1 MIEAPTVL
9 ALARELA
16 GGRTSSRE
24 LIEQALA
31 AIADPKGEGARAFLY
46 VDADGAR
53 AAADAQD
60 ALRKAGYVLSP
71 VAGLPVSIKDLFDV
85 VGQQTR
91 AASKVLCDRPPA
103 TADATVVAR
112 LRRAGA
118 VLIGR
123 TNMTEFAF
131 SGVGINPHFGTPGN
145 PCDRARIPGG
155 SSSGAAVS
163 VADGMAVVGVG
174 TDTGGSVRIPAAL
187 CGLAG
192 FKPTAR
198 RIPQDGMLPLST
210 TLDSIGPIARS
221 IACCIITDAIMA
233 GEAPRVPDAGMLAE
247 QRFLIPT
254 NYVLEKLDAKVAA
267 AFERACAALTRA
279 GACLVKRAIPEFD
292 ELPEVNSKGGFPAAE
307 AFAWHAPL
315 LTARARDYDPRVR
328 VRIERGRDMLAAD
341 YVRLRGERRRL
352 IASFNDRLSPYDAL
366 LMPTV
371 AKVAPPITAF
381 ADDAEFARLNAI
393 ILRNPMAVNFLD
405 GCAATVPIRQPDS
418 PPAGLSVVGPQ
429 GSDARVLR
437 VALAVEAL
445 LTRAP

>member
-1 MIEAPTVL
+1 M
-9 ALARELA
+9 
-16 GGRTSSRE
+16 
-24 LIEQALA
+24 
-31 AIADPKGEGARAFLY
+31 
-46 VDADGAR
+46 
-53 AAADAQD
+53 
-60 ALRKAGYVLSP
+60 
-71 VAGLPVSIKDLFDV
+71 
-85 VGQQTR
+85 
-91 AASKVLCDRPPA
+91 
-103 TADATVVAR
+103 
-112 LRRAGA
+112 
-118 VLIGR
+118 
-123 TNMTEFAF
+123 
-131 SGVGINPHFGTPGN
+131 
-145 PCDRARIPGG
+145 
-155 SSSGAAVS
+155 S

-233 GEAPRVPDAGMLAE
+233 GEAPQVPDAGMLAE